1 MGKDR
6 IIYLLKQYANDEASR
21 EEVEEMFE
29 WMRLAGSEEALRSMI
44 AEEWLEEGNT
54 VSGEGDWEK
63 IWAVVRAGTVEGRR
77 SRLFS
82 IVRAGVA
89 AALVLML
96 GGGVV
101 YWIAGKKR
109 SAVQMTGPV
118 VNSRYKDDIAPGG
131 NKALLTLANGSTIVL
146 DSAHDGTLAQQGT
159 TKIIK
164 LDGGA
169 LAYRAAADSKGQTT
183 EQAIGQTGY
192 NTIAT
197 PRGGQ
202 YRIILPDGS
211 KVWLNAASSLRFPAA
226 FTGSERTVE
235 LTGEA
240 YFEIA
245 KNAEKPFHVKVPSG
259 GTGGE
264 NMDVEVLG
272 TSFNVMAYTNEEK
285 IHTTLLEGKVRVKQG
300 SLAENLLPGRQ
311 AIVDQSTHAME
322 VADGNIEQAVAWKDG
337 LFRFRETDIREL
349 MRQVERWY
357 DVDVVYRTDRGDQDF
372 TGVVSRSKN
381 VSTLLQMLELTGTVH
396 FKIEG
401 KRIIVLP

>member
-6 IIYLLKQYANDEASR
+6 IIYLLKQYANDKASR
-21 EEVEEMFE
+21 EEVVEMFE
-29 WMRLAGSEEALRSMI
+29 WMRLAGNEEVLKSMI
-44 AEEWLEEGNT
+44 AEEWLEEGDALPR
-54 VSGEGDWEK
+54 ERDWEK

-82 IVRAGVA
+82 IVRASVA

-96 GGGVV
+96 GGGVL
-101 YWIAGKKR
+101 YWVTGKR
-109 SAVQMTGPV
+109 RAVVPAPV
-118 VNSRYKDDIAPGG
+118 ASGLYKNDIAPGG
-131 NKALLTLANGSTIVL
+131 NKAMLTLANGSTIVL
-146 DSAHDGTLAQQGT
+146 DSAHDGTLAQQGS

-169 LAYRAAADSKGQTT
+169 LAYRAAAGSKGQTT
-183 EQAIGQTGY
+183 EQTTEQTGF

-226 FTGSERTVE
+226 FTGNERTVE

-259 GTGGE
+259 GTAGE
-264 NMDVEVLG
+264 SMDVEVLG

-285 IHTTLLEGKVRVKQG
+285 IHTTLLEGKVKVKQG
-300 SLAENLLPGRQ
+300 AMAENLSPGRQ
-311 AIVDQSTHAME
+311 AIVDQNTSAIE
-322 VADGNIEQAVAWKDG
+322 VADANIEQAVAWKDG
-337 LFRFRETDIREL
+337 LFRFKETDIREL

-372 TGVVSRSKN
+372 TGVVSRNKN

>member
-6 IIYLLKQYANDEASR
+6 IIYLLKQYANDKASR

-29 WMRLAGSEEALRSMI
+29 WMRLAGSEEALKSMI

-54 VSGEGDWEK
+54 VSEEGDWEK

-77 SRLFS
+77 SHLFS

-96 GGGVV
+96 GGGAV

-109 SAVQMTGPV
+109 AAVQMAGPV

-169 LAYRAAADSKGQTT
+169 LAYRVAADSKGQTA

-259 GTGGE
+259 GTVGE
-264 NMDVEVLG
+264 SMDVEVLG

-285 IHTTLLEGKVRVKQG
+285 IHTTLLEGKVKVKQG
-300 SLAENLLPGRQ
+300 TVAENLSPGRQ
-311 AIVDQSTHAME
+311 VIVDQSTHAME
-322 VADGNIEQAVAWKDG
+322 VADGNIDQAVAWKDG

-357 DVDVVYRTDRGDQDF
+357 DVDVVYRTTRGDQDF
-372 TGVVSRSKN
+372 TGVVSRDKN
-381 VSTLLQMLELTGTVH
+381 VSTLLHMLELTGTVH

>member
-1 MGKDR
+1 
-6 IIYLLKQYANDEASR
+6 
-21 EEVEEMFE
+21 
-29 WMRLAGSEEALRSMI
+29 
-44 AEEWLEEGNT
+44 
-54 VSGEGDWEK
+54 
-63 IWAVVRAGTVEGRR
+63 
-77 SRLFS
+77 
-82 IVRAGVA
+82 
-89 AALVLML
+89 
-96 GGGVV
+96 VV
-101 YWIAGKKR
+101 YWVTGKR
-109 SAVQMTGPV
+109 RTAAPGPGPV
-118 VNSRYKDDIAPGG
+118 VNSRPKNDIAPGG
-131 NKALLTLANGSTIVL
+131 NKAVLTLANGSTIVL
-146 DSAHDGTLAQQGT
+146 DSAQDGTLAQQGT

-164 LDGGA
+164 LNGGA
-169 LAYRAAADSKGQTT
+169 LAYHAATDSRGQTT
-183 EQAIGQTGY
+183 EQTTGQTGSTEQAGY

-240 YFEIA
+240 YFEIM

-259 GTGGE
+259 GTGGDGRDGE
-264 NMDVEVLG
+264 GGGGEYMDVEVLG

-285 IHTTLLEGKVRVKQG
+285 SHTTLLEGKVKVKQG
-300 SLAENLLPGRQ
+300 ALAENLSPGRQ
-311 AIVDQSTHAME
+311 AIVDQTTHAMV
-322 VADGNIEQAVAWKDG
+322 VADGNIDQAVAWKDG
-337 LFRFRETDIREL
+337 LFRFKETDIREL

-357 DVDVVYRTDRGDQDF
+357 DVDVVYRTTRSDQDF
-372 TGVVSRSKN
+372 TGVVSRNKN

>member
-6 IIYLLKQYANDEASR
+6 IIYLLKQYANDKASR
-21 EEVEEMFE
+21 EEVVEMFE
-29 WMRLAGSEEALRSMI
+29 WMRLAGSEEVLKSMI
-44 AEEWLEEGNT
+44 AEEWLEEGDALP
-54 VSGEGDWEK
+54 GKRDWEK

-77 SRLFS
+77 SRVFS

-96 GGGVV
+96 GGGVL
-101 YWIAGKKR
+101 YWVTGKR
-109 SAVQMTGPV
+109 RAAVPAPV
-118 VNSRYKDDIAPGG
+118 ASVHYKNDIAPGG
-131 NKALLTLANGSTIVL
+131 NKAMLTLANGSTIVL
-146 DSAHDGTLAQQGT
+146 DSAQDGTLAQQGS
-159 TKIIK
+159 TKIVK

-169 LAYRAAADSKGQTT
+169 LAYRAAAGSNGQTT
-183 EQAIGQTGY
+183 EQTGF

-240 YFEIA
+240 YFEIT

-259 GTGGE
+259 VTAGE
-264 NMDVEVLG
+264 SMDVEVLG

-285 IHTTLLEGKVRVKQG
+285 IHTTLLEGKVKVRQG
-300 SLAENLLPGRQ
+300 ATAENLSPGRQ
-311 AIVDQSTHAME
+311 AIVDQNTLGME
-322 VADGNIEQAVAWKDG
+322 VADANIEQAVAWKDG
-337 LFRFRETDIREL
+337 LFRFKETDIREL

-372 TGVVSRSKN
+372 TGVVSRNKN